1 MKASTLSIPNAEPN
15 VTPMIDVLLVLLIVF
30 MMVAVQMHHSIDVQL
45 PEPRVGPSATAPAI
59 VLEVLP
65 GPTYRLNQRPIA
77 KPNLLAELTATYRGR
92 PDKTL
97 QVAGAAVAQF
107 PRLLETHREARA
119 ESSLRDTIRAGC
131 SFGSQAGPRDVAG
144 RRPRSSG

>member
-45 PEPRVGPSATAPAI
+45 PEPRLGPSTSAPAI

-97 QVAGAAVAQF
+97 QVAGAAG
-107 PRLLETHREARA
+107 
-119 ESSLRDTIRAGC
+119 LRYDDVVSAM
-131 SFGSQAGPRDVAG
+131 DVAKSAG
-144 RRPRSSG
+144 ATVIGIVPKAVSSAR